1 MIQRKTIGTAH
12 LTAHADKAAITY
24 FADTETHDMT
34 FDEFANIVKEMRSF
48 LLKFGIRKR
57 DRVALVAE
65 NHAKWLPVFIAVAS
79 YGAIA
84 VPLDV
89 QASNERLLSVLN
101 DAKPRLIIVSKAL
114 EERLLL
120 NFGNFSFP
128 TIITNFYGDLLL
140 ARGDI
145 LPELSPPQPPAPD
158 DPALVIY
165 TSGTLGEP
173 KGITL
178 SHGAIMQAVE
188 HSIKIGRIARE
199 DTMMTLL
206 PYTHVYGLVNAA
218 LVPYYTGVR
227 NVLAPNLNPLEI
239 LTIIGY
245 CKVTYVCFVPRLAE
259 VFLQIL
265 KGTGRRA
272 DGLTIQIG
280 GAHCKHEV
288 IEALRA
294 LGAKVAF
301 GYGMTETC
309 GGVCTSFDGP
319 PNSVGRAVAPVAFR
333 LDNPVDGVGELLVS
347 SPTNLSGVWGRPEL
361 MRQYWD
367 GAFLRTGDMARID
380 ADGWLTIMGRS
391 KEVIVPAGGMNVY
404 PDELEE
410 RLGALP
416 FLREF
421 SVVGLAEEE
430 GEIPVLVARVNEEYL
445 LKNSIGDP
453 VEFVEREVARITHR
467 WPEWERFRRIVHVSD
482 PLPRTNSFKVQRKR
496 VVEMVHQIRETE
508 RIEADACVRGDRDL
522 VVQIFERFRPLIAAQ
537 LNMPEEELQIGKP
550 LSRYNRLDSL
560 GKLSL
565 LAWFQHH
572 LKLEIGEPTARD
584 FESFF
589 TLIEMLLRTNP
600 PEKLAGSDVEGAL
613 HDLPIPVPL
622 DYSAAG
628 IARRREFLTQAT
640 GADLSPLER
649 LDYAD
654 SENLQGNIENLFGF
668 VQIPLGV
675 VGPLR
680 VNGDHA
686 AGEFYVP
693 MATTEGALVASVA
706 RGAQALTVSG
716 GAFTKIVREG
726 VHRTPVFVFDSLDE
740 MADFGAW
747 TRNNFDAIREVAE
760 STTRHGK
767 LLSIEQYPVGS
778 NLLLRFTY
786 STGDASGQNM
796 VTIAT
801 HKAIHFMKQKFGGTI
816 RDLFLEGNLS
826 GDKKANAIN
835 FATCRGRRVIAQ
847 AFLPEETIRTYL
859 KSGSER
865 MQRLFDLSTLGALQ
879 AHAFG
884 TQAHFSNPLTAIYLA
899 CGQDP
904 ACAAESAVGITHFE
918 RKSDGLSVSVT
929 LPGVMVGTV
938 GGGTGLPTQNACL
951 QVLGCVGE
959 HGAAKMA
966 EIVAATVLAAEIS
979 IAASMAADDFASAHA
994 TYGRKRG

>member
-24 FADTETHDMT
+24 FADTETHDMS

-79 YGAIA
+79 YGAVA
-84 VPLDV
+84 VPIDV
-89 QASNERLLSVLN
+89 QASNERMLSILN

-114 EERLLL
+114 EERMLL
-120 NFGNFSFP
+120 NFGNLSFP
-128 TIITNFYGDLLL
+128 AIITNFYGDLLL

-145 LPELSPPQPPAPD
+145 QPEVTPPQPPVPD

-178 SHGAIMQAVE
+178 AHGAIMQAVE
-188 HSIKIGRIARE
+188 HSIKIGRITRD

-265 KGTGRRA
+265 KGTNRRA

-280 GAHCKHEV
+280 GAHCKHEA
-288 IEALRA
+288 IEALRG
-294 LGAKVAF
+294 LGARVAF

-309 GGVCTSFDGP
+309 GGVCTNFDGP
-319 PNSVGRAVAPVAFR
+319 ANSVGRALAPVAFR
-333 LDNPVDGVGELLVS
+333 IADPVDGVGELLVS

-361 MRQYWD
+361 TRQYWD
-367 GAFLRTGDMARID
+367 GAYLRTGDMARID
-380 ADGWLTIMGRS
+380 EEGWLYIMGRS
-391 KEVIVPAGGMNVY
+391 KEVIVPSGGMNVY

-416 FLREF
+416 FLREL

-430 GEIPVLVARVNEEYL
+430 GEIPVLVARANDEYM
-445 LKNSIGDP
+445 LKNAVGDP
-453 VEFVEREVARITHR
+453 AEFVEREVERITHR
-467 WPEWERFRRIVHVSD
+467 WPEWERFRRVVLISD
-482 PLPRTNSFKVQRKR
+482 PLPRTNSFKVQRNR
-496 VVEMVHQIRETE
+496 VVEMVRQLRETE
-508 RIEADACVRGDRDL
+508 RIETEAAARGERDA
-522 VVQIFERFRPLIAAQ
+522 VVAIFERFRPMIAQQ
-537 LNMPEEELQIGKP
+537 LNIPEEELLIGKP

-572 LKLEIGEPTARD
+572 LKLEIGEPAERD

-589 TLIEMLLRTNP
+589 TLIEMLLRVNP
-600 PEKLAGSDVEGAL
+600 PEKLAGADVGGAL
-613 HDLPIPVPL
+613 QELPIPVPL
-622 DYSAAG
+622 DYSASG
-628 IARRREFLTQAT
+628 VARRVEFLAQAT
-640 GADLSPLER
+640 GADLSVFAAQ
-649 LDYAD
+649 DH
-654 SENLQGNIENLFGF
+654 SESEKLQGNIENLFGF
-668 VQIPLGV
+668 VQVPLGV

-686 AGEFYVP
+686 AGEFLVP

-716 GAFTKIVREG
+716 GVFTKIVQRG

-740 MADFGAW
+740 MADFGDW
-747 TRNNFDAIREVAE
+747 TRNNLDAIREVAE

-767 LLSIEQYPVGS
+767 LLAIEQYPIGA
-778 NLLLRFTY
+778 NLAMRFTY
-786 STGDASGQNM
+786 ATGDASGQNM

-816 RDLFLEGNLS
+816 RDLFLECNLS
-826 GDKKANAIN
+826 GDKKANALN

-847 AFLPEETIRTYL
+847 AFLSDETIRTYL
-859 KSGSER
+859 KSGAER
-865 MQRLFDLSTLGALQ
+865 MQRMYDLSSLGAQQ

-884 TQAHFSNPLTAIYLA
+884 TQAHFSNPLTAIYIA

-918 RKSDGLSVSVT
+918 KRPEGLAVSVT
-929 LPGVMVGTV
+929 LPGIMVGTV

-951 QVLGCVGE
+951 RMLGCVGE
-959 HGAAKMA
+959 HGADKMA